1 MVARGAAI
9 FAAGK
14 ASMAEFKHDGDEY
27 AVLNVSACDVLPG
40 RVLLANRGETKEL
53 RYDKVCG
60 MWDVECGR
68 TPSTTDKPQTR
79 L

>member
-14 ASMAEFKHDGDEY
+14 AKVAEFKHDGDEY

-40 RVLLANRGETKEL
+40 RVLLADREETGAL

-60 MWDVECGR
+60 MWDVEYGWMDGR
-68 TPSTTDKPQTR
+68 ME
-79 L
+79 